1 MIKKIFLIFSL
12 FFIYSQ
18 IEVSAEDKIYIVL
31 KIDNEIITNHD
42 IEKEIKYL
50 IAINNQLETIQYK
63 EIKIYAKESLIKEII
78 KKKEILK
85 YFLLNQDTDFLNA
98 AMVNFYKK
106 IKLENE
112 KEFKEYLSKYDLTIE
127 YVKKKFEIEQVWNE
141 LIFTKYNNQVNL
153 DVESIKKR
161 VKQSLINKKIKS
173 KVFLLSE
180 ILYQTDNK
188 ADSKKKYNQIISS
201 INKIG
206 FNNTANVF
214 SISDTSKFGGDIGW
228 INERQLSKN
237 ILEKIQ
243 NLKEGDIS
251 EPLIVPGGTIILK
264 VESTRIEESDY
275 NFEDEL
281 NKIIA
286 YEKNKQFN
294 QFSSVYY
301 NKIKFNS
308 KINEF

>member
-63 EIKIYAKESLIKEII
+63 EIKTYAKESLIKEII

-161 VKQSLINKKIKS
+161 VKQSLINKKVKN

-264 VESTRIEESDY
+264 VENTRIEESDY

-281 NKIIA
+281 KKIIA

>member
-1 MIKKIFLIFSL
+1 MIKKTFLIFSL

-18 IEVSAEDKIYIVL
+18 IEVNAEDKIYIVL

-42 IEKEIKYL
+42 IDKEIKYL

-63 EIKIYAKESLIKEII
+63 EIKIYAKESLTKEII

-85 YFLLNQDTDFLNA
+85 YFLLNQDTDFLNT

-112 KEFKEYLSKYDLTIE
+112 KEFKEYLTKYDLTIE

-141 LIFTKYNNQVNL
+141 LIFTKYKNQVNL
-153 DVESIKKR
+153 DMESMKKR
-161 VKQSLINKKIKS
+161 LKQRLINKKIES

-281 NKIIA
+281 KKIIA

>member
-1 MIKKIFLIFSL
+1 MK
-12 FFIYSQ
+12 
-18 IEVSAEDKIYIVL
+18 
-31 KIDNEIITNHD
+31 
-42 IEKEIKYL
+42 
-50 IAINNQLETIQYK
+50 
-63 EIKIYAKESLIKEII
+63 
-78 KKKEILK
+78 
-85 YFLLNQDTDFLNA
+85 
-98 AMVNFYKK
+98 
-106 IKLENE
+106 NE

-161 VKQSLINKKIKS
+161 VKQSLINKKVKN

-264 VESTRIEESDY
+264 VENTRIEESDY

-281 NKIIA
+281 KKIIA